1 VAGCTGAL
9 ARMSRASRRAL
20 PELVEEAVVVALN
33 HDGDGVIR
41 DSKTVFVAGA
51 LEGERVRFQRTA
63 KHRQHDEA
71 TLLEVLEASP
81 SRVEPRCAH
90 FGLCGGCA
98 LQHLAPSAQLAS
110 KQQELAATLERIGKV
125 TPREWLAPI
134 EGPSWGYRRRARL
147 GAKYVAKRARVLVGF
162 RERHKPYVAALE
174 RCEILASPVDALITP
189 LAELL
194 TGLEARQAIPQI
206 EVAVGEAV
214 TVLVF
219 RVLEDLSNADRA
231 ALLAFEAAQGLR
243 VYVQRGGPA
252 TVQPLQG
259 EPARLHYTL
268 PAEGLRYEFLPTD
281 FVQINAEV
289 NRALVTHAVTQLQVE
304 STDRVLDLFCGLGN
318 FTLPLARRARE
329 VLGLEGDAA
338 LVERAR
344 HNAALNGVDNAHF
357 KAANLF
363 DPAVFATVL
372 GGSVDRV
379 LLDPPRA
386 GALEILPQLAALAP
400 QRMVYVSCHPGT
412 LARDLCLLCHEH
424 GFQLVAAGVIDMFP
438 HTHHVESIAVLER
451 SR

>member
-1 VAGCTGAL
+1 
-9 ARMSRASRRAL
+9 MSRAARRAL
-20 PELVEEAVVVALN
+20 PELVEEGTVVALN

-63 KHRQHDEA
+63 RHRQHDEA
-71 TLLEVLEASP
+71 QLLEVLDASP

-110 KQQELAATLERIGKV
+110 KQRELAETLERIGKV

-134 EGPSWGYRRRARL
+134 EGPTWGYRRRARL
-147 GAKYVAKRARVLVGF
+147 GAKYVAKRGRVLVGF
-162 RERHKPYVAALE
+162 RERRKPYVAALE

-194 TGLEARQAIPQI
+194 TGLEARQSIPQI
-206 EVAVGEAV
+206 EVAVGESV

-219 RVLEDLSNADRA
+219 RVLEELSSGDRA
-231 ALLAFEAAQGLR
+231 ALLAFEAEHGLR
-243 VYVQRGGPA
+243 VYVQRGGPD

-259 EPARLHYTL
+259 EPVRLHYSL
-268 PAEGLRYEFLPTD
+268 PAEGLRFEFLPTD

-289 NRALVTHAVTQLQVE
+289 NRALVSHAMTQLQAGPQ
-304 STDRVLDLFCGLGN
+304 DRVLDLFCGLGN

-329 VLGLEGDAA
+329 VVGVEGDAA

-344 HNAALNGVDNAHF
+344 HNATLNALHNVSF

-363 DPAVFATVL
+363 DPAVLAAVM
-372 GGSVDRV
+372 GGPFDRV

-400 QRMVYVSCHPGT
+400 RRVVYVSCHPGT
-412 LARDLCLLCHEH
+412 LARDLGLLCHEH

-451 SR
+451 AR

>member
-1 VAGCTGAL
+1 
-9 ARMSRASRRAL
+9 MSRAARRAL
-20 PELVEEAVVVALN
+20 PELVEEGTVVALN

-63 KHRQHDEA
+63 RHRQHDEA
-71 TLLEVLEASP
+71 QLLEVLDASP

-110 KQQELAATLERIGKV
+110 KQRELAETLERIGKV

-134 EGPSWGYRRRARL
+134 EGPTWGYRRRARL
-147 GAKYVAKRARVLVGF
+147 GAKYVAKRGRVLVGF
-162 RERHKPYVAALE
+162 RERRKPYVAALE

-194 TGLEARQAIPQI
+194 TGLEARQSIPQI
-206 EVAVGEAV
+206 EVAVGELV

-219 RVLEDLSNADRA
+219 RVLEELSSGDRA
-231 ALLAFEAAQGLR
+231 ALLAFEAEHGLR
-243 VYVQRGGPA
+243 VYVQRGGPD

-259 EPARLHYTL
+259 EPVRLHYSL
-268 PAEGLRYEFLPTD
+268 PAEGLRFEFLPTD

-289 NRALVTHAVTQLQVE
+289 NRALVAHAMTQLQAGPQ
-304 STDRVLDLFCGLGN
+304 DRVLDLFCGLGN

-329 VLGLEGDAA
+329 VVGVEGDAA

-344 HNAALNGVDNAHF
+344 HNATLNALHNVSF

-363 DPAVFATVL
+363 DPAVLAAVM
-372 GGSVDRV
+372 GGPFDRV

-400 QRMVYVSCHPGT
+400 RRVVYVSCHPGT
-412 LARDLCLLCHEH
+412 LARDLGLLCHEH

-451 SR
+451 AR

>member
-1 VAGCTGAL
+1 
-9 ARMSRASRRAL
+9 MSRAARRAL
-20 PELVEEAVVVALN
+20 PELVEEGTVVALN

-63 KHRQHDEA
+63 RHRQHDEA
-71 TLLEVLEASP
+71 QLLEVLDASP

-110 KQQELAATLERIGKV
+110 KQRELAETLERIGKV

-134 EGPSWGYRRRARL
+134 EGPTWGYRRRARL
-147 GAKYVAKRARVLVGF
+147 GAKYVAKRGRVLVGF
-162 RERHKPYVAALE
+162 RERRKPYVAALE

-194 TGLEARQAIPQI
+194 TGLEARQSIPQI
-206 EVAVGEAV
+206 EVAVGESV

-219 RVLEDLSNADRA
+219 RVLEELSSGDRA
-231 ALLAFEAAQGLR
+231 ALLAFEAEHGLR
-243 VYVQRGGPA
+243 VYVQRGGPD

-259 EPARLHYTL
+259 EPVRLHYSL
-268 PAEGLRYEFLPTD
+268 PAEGLRFEFLPTD

-289 NRALVTHAVTQLQVE
+289 NRALVAHAMTQLQAGPQ
-304 STDRVLDLFCGLGN
+304 DRVLDLFCGLGN

-329 VLGLEGDAA
+329 VVGVEGDAA

-344 HNAALNGVDNAHF
+344 HNATLNALHNVSF

-363 DPAVFATVL
+363 DPAVLAAVM
-372 GGSVDRV
+372 GGPFDRV

-400 QRMVYVSCHPGT
+400 RRVVYVSCHPGT
-412 LARDLCLLCHEH
+412 LARDLGLLCHEH

-451 SR
+451 AR